1 MEPLSGVSVNMGGGA
16 GIWNCVGLINYN
28 EPLFINVQGGG
39 GCGVEPCRTNQLLE
53 GRGL

>member
-28 EPLFINVQGGG
+28 EPLFINVQGG
-39 GCGVEPCRTNQLLE
+39 VV
-53 GRGL
+53 GLNHVGLINY